1 MLLDGTASVQ
11 CCGSV
16 NGIRPYASSVEAWR
30 AVDEDVA
37 VATAAAVVV
46 VVVVVVVVAV
56 VVVVVVKNFLD
67 VSNVQWLSKVTR
79 AGVSVMGSAVDDDDD
94 GFSPW
99 PRS

>member
-46 VVVVVVVVAV
+46 VVGVV